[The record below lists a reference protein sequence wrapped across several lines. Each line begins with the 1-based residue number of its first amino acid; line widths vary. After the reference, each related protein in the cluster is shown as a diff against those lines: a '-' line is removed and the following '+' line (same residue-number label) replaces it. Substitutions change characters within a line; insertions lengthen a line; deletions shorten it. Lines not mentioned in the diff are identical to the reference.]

1 MLYLMAEKNRQYSIR
16 LRNGEQEVEVHHDP
30 EFISDIFYQFLPG
43 FRNSFSKTSGQTEKI
58 LLSSEPVKNVIAS
71 LPEGTSKKDEE
82 QSPDMV
88 KPATLPPTSSKTST
102 KRKGVGGRINKA
114 EKEEMTRVISGHF
127 EGEHAYQ
134 DIINM
139 TEDAETRAL
148 LILYMAEQHFNIKGF
163 SAGQLATILKERF
176 KQPVPRQ
183 TIQAALNKGKLAIK
197 EGSKYIIMQSG
208 IDKVKQVLEE
218 AKKE

>member
-1 MLYLMAEKNRQYSIR
+1 MAEKNRQYSIR
-16 LRNGEQEVEVHHDP
+16 LRNGEQEIEVHHDP

-43 FRNSFSKTSGQTEKI
+43 LRNSFSKTPGQTEKI
-58 LLSSEPVKNVIAS
+58 PLSSVTENHIAS
-71 LPEGTSKKDEE
+71 LPEGSSKNNEE
-82 QSPDMV
+82 RIPDMV
-88 KPATLPPTSSKTST
+88 KTTSEFSTSSKISS
-102 KRKGVGGRINKA
+102 KRKGVGGRINKL
-114 EKEEMTRVISGHF
+114 EREEMTKVIAGHF

-134 DIINM
+134 DVINK

-148 LILYMAEQHFNIKGF
+148 LVLYMAEQHFNIKGF

-197 EGSKYIIMQSG
+197 EGSKYIIMQPG
-208 IDKVKQVLEE
+208 IDKIKQVLEE

>member
-1 MLYLMAEKNRQYSIR
+1 MAEKNRQYSIR
-16 LRNGEQEVEVHHDP
+16 LRNGEQEIEVHHNP

-43 FRNSFSKTSGQTEKI
+43 LRNSFSKTPGQTEKT
-58 LLSSEPVKNVIAS
+58 LLSSETEKNVIAS
-71 LPEGTSKKDEE
+71 LPEGSLKKDEE
-82 QSPDMV
+82 RAADMV
-88 KPATLPPTSSKTST
+88 KPTTEESVTSSKTSPR
-102 KRKGVGGRINKA
+102 RKGIGGRINKA
-114 EKEEMTRVISGHF
+114 EREEMTKVIAGHF

-134 DIINM
+134 DVINK

-148 LILYMAEQHFNIKGF
+148 LVLYMAGQHFNIRGF

-218 AKKE
+218 TKKE